1 VAERGLWSDAPR
13 ARRVRAGG
21 PAVRRVG
28 ARQRVDVTPGRPLV
42 RPRGRRPAAGNGV
55 PRSRWLKALGVHDPR
70 VAWGPP
76 TTGPAWRPRAAL
88 AALPETGARRE
99 GRDHR
104 DTPGVRTRPITLV
117 TTRLD
122 AASSRGA
129 DRAERDHE
137 RWRVETALAHLTTTM
152 PMDVLHGKPVPGVL
166 KELLVCALVY
176 PLVRLVMRHSATLQ
190 HPEVERLSGLDA
202 LRWRSAPR
210 PGMPR
215 MPWLVNPARPHRVE
229 PRGKKRHPKSVPCMI
244 KPRPARRQ
252 QLVQQELSGSLHVIR
267 VFVTFGEAGDTA

>member
-1 VAERGLWSDAPR
+1 LKPKTCPS
-13 ARRVRAGG
+13 
-21 PAVRRVG
+21 
-28 ARQRVDVTPGRPLV
+28 
-42 RPRGRRPAAGNGV
+42 
-55 PRSRWLKALGVHDPR
+55 WLTR
-70 VAWGPP
+70 E
-76 TTGPAWRPRAAL
+76 AL
-88 AALPETGARRE
+88 AALPKTLVVRE
-99 GRDHR
+99 VRYPIDR
-104 DTPGVRTRPITLV
+104 PGFRTRQITLV

-122 AASSRGA
+122 AESYRVA
-129 DRAERDHE
+129 DLAELYRQ
-137 RWRVETALAHLTTTM
+137 RWQVETLLAQLKTGM
-152 PMDVLHGKPVPGVL
+152 QMEVLHGKTVSGTL
-166 KELLVCALVY
+166 KELTVLAMVY
-176 PLVRLVMRHSATLQ
+176 HLVRLVMRPSATLQ

-267 VFVTFGEAGDTA
+267 PRA